1 MYRLI
6 LIGSLFGLFFANA
19 VHSAQ
24 AAGTESGFDFAGT
37 NSDLTYRADYATS
50 EVSSTTTSSQ
60 ADAAETTGY
69 EFAAPP
75 ATNANL
81 IYRVNRTNGEVSACQ
96 FAAKGPAIG
105 STVCFPAGEG
115 AGPQSPG
122 DYGLVPSNFAQEPGL
137 FRVNRQTG
145 DMSVCYVLN
154 ERIVCTAPAR

>member
-1 MYRLI
+1 MCRLI

-19 VHSAQ
+19 IHLSH
-24 AAGTESGFDFAGT
+24 AAATESPGFDFAGT
-37 NSDLTYRADYATS
+37 NSDLRYRADYATS

-60 ADAAETTGY
+60 ADAESTGY

-96 FAAKGPAIG
+96 FAPKGPAIG

-122 DYGLVPSNFAQEPGL
+122 DYGLLPSNFAQEPGL

-145 DMSVCYVLN
+145 EMSVCYVLN